1 MIPRR
6 LDLDKVHLL
15 LNDLILQLSL
25 VSFSI
30 PIRHTPN
37 AVHLHSPKTSTVT
50 TVTLKHS
57 TEIEQKW
64 KKKLSQR
71 DSLLRGKKEEK
82 KEAKVSN

>member
-50 TVTLKHS
+50 LKHS

-71 DSLLRGKKEEK
+71 DSLLQGKKKEEK